1 MANWTPHELS
11 TVSGTD
17 ELELQSSRADG
28 SLRDPVT
35 IWVVRHDDD
44 LYVRPVRGREGWFRG
59 ASTRCEGHI
68 SSGGVDRDVSLV
80 EAGADAALND
90 AIDGEFRAKYR
101 SYPVSFVDNVVTGQ
115 ARSATIRLVP
125 RC

>member
-1 MANWTPHELS
+1 MANWTHHELS
-11 TVSGTD
+11 TVGGID
-17 ELELQSSRADG
+17 ELQLQSSRADG

-59 ASTRCEGHI
+59 ASTRGEGHI
-68 SSGGVDRDVSLV
+68 SSGGVDRDVSFV
-80 EAGADAALND
+80 ETGADVALND
-90 AIDGEFRAKYR
+90 AIDGEYRAKYS

-125 RC
+125 R